1 MSYLIGAT
9 AMLFF
14 SFALT
19 GIFYLGYRLG
29 QHKKPLEI
37 DKDKQ
42 RAIERKNKSFEA
54 ILNYD
59 INTAMGRRKA

>member
-19 GIFYLGYRLG
+19 GTFYAGYRLG
-29 QHKKPLEI
+29 QRKKPLAVDEE
-37 DKDKQ
+37 KQ
-42 RAIERKNKSFEA
+42 REIERKNKSFEA

-59 INTAMGRRKA
+59 INTAMGKRK

>member
-19 GIFYLGYRLG
+19 GIFYAGYRLG
-29 QHKKPLEI
+29 QRKKPLVVDE
-37 DKDKQ
+37 DKQ
-42 RAIERKNKSFEA
+42 REIERKNKSFEA

-59 INTAMGRRKA
+59 INTAMGKRK